1 MRNSFP
7 GDGGA
12 RRPLVEGTAQ
22 VRSWGNSLA
31 WLGTQYEVSEIGG
44 DAGGKSKVLG
54 VTRGV

>member
-1 MRNSFP
+1 M
-7 GDGGA
+7 
-12 RRPLVEGTAQ
+12 EGTAQ
-22 VRSWGNSLA
+22 VRSWGNSLT

>member
-1 MRNSFP
+1 M
-7 GDGGA
+7 
-12 RRPLVEGTAQ
+12 EGTAQ